1 MKGRRH
7 LFSVVLAPCM
17 LAASLASATGGAN
30 CFTVIVGR
38 EASASGAVLLAHNE
52 DDRTPQI
59 VNWLKVPHLHHAPG
73 EVVRL
78 KEGATLPQ
86 VPETAAYIWAQMPG
100 QEFADS
106 YMNEYGVTIV
116 SNACRSK
123 VVEPELSEG
132 GIGYWLRRLMAE
144 RSRTA
149 REAVAL
155 AGRLIERFGYHSS
168 GRTYTIAD
176 PREAWMLSVVRGK
189 LWVAERI
196 PDDGV
201 AVLANH
207 YTIDRIDLE
216 DTRSFMGSPEL
227 VPYATRHGWYDPE
240 RDGPFSFWKTYSNPR
255 SAFSVYNVG
264 RQWRGVTRLSGE
276 DYSPGEELPFAFA
289 PHPKIR
295 LEELFDL
302 LRDHFE
308 GTQLQSARSYQHGNP
323 HVGYVKRICSRSTQY
338 GLVAEL
344 RNNLPAALGAVLWM
358 APRRPC
364 IQPFV
369 PIYSGIEAFPPGFA
383 RTGWRQALANQ
394 FREDP
399 KRYTPVGTLAYWAF
413 AARAA
418 AIDGGYV
425 RLAPHRRVRAARL
438 EGAVLYARQRF
449 EHRIAGEIRR
459 RPTEVPAKLTR
470 FSGDWLIKLW
480 DLNRTE

>member
-1 MKGRRH
+1 MKRRRH
-7 LFSVVLAPCM
+7 LFSVVLALCI
-17 LAASLASATGGAN
+17 LAASLGSAGDGAN
-30 CFTVIVGR
+30 CFTVAVGR

-52 DDRTPQI
+52 DDHPPQI

-78 KEGATLPQ
+78 KGGATLPQ

-116 SNACRSK
+116 SNQCRSR

-144 RSRTA
+144 RARTA
-149 REAVAL
+149 REAVVL

-176 PREAWMLSVVRGK
+176 PREAWMLAAVNGK

-207 YTIDRIDLE
+207 YTIDRIDLK
-216 DTRSFMGSPEL
+216 DTKNFLGSAAI
-227 VPYATRHGWYDPE
+227 VSYARRHGWYDPQ
-240 RDGPFSFWKTYSNPR
+240 RDGPFSFWKAYSDPRATY
-255 SAFSVYNVG
+255 SVYNVA
-264 RQWRGVTRLSGE
+264 RQWRGVSRLSGE
-276 DYSPGEELPFAFA
+276 DYAPHEELPFAFA

-308 GTQLQSARSYQHGNP
+308 GTQFQSARTYRHGNP

-344 RNNLPAALGAVLWM
+344 RNSLPVSLGAVLWM

-369 PIYSGIEAFPPGFA
+369 PIYSGIEALPPGFA

-394 FREDP
+394 FRKDP
-399 KRYTPVGTLAYWAF
+399 KRYTPVDTLAYWAF

-418 AIDGGYV
+418 ATDGSYA
-425 RLAPHRRVRAARL
+425 RLAPRRRVRAARL
-438 EGAVLYARQRF
+438 EGAVLYARKSF
-449 EHRIAGEIRR
+449 EGRIAGEVRR
-459 RPTEVPAKLTR
+459 RPAEAIAKLTR
-470 FSGDWLIKLW
+470 FSGDWLTKLW
-480 DLNRTE
+480 NLNRAE